1 MHILDVDYTL
11 TIFPKSGT
19 SCILRIMKDKFVAG
33 LWQIGMS
40 GTELRIIIALWQ
52 TINTG
57 MTLTINSCAFQ
68 VLSVT
73 DLSTI
78 S

>member
-1 MHILDVDYTL
+1 
-11 TIFPKSGT
+11 
-19 SCILRIMKDKFVAG
+19 MKDKFVAG

-57 MTLTINSCAFQ
+57 MTLTINSCAF
-68 VLSVT
+68 
-73 DLSTI
+73 
-78 S
+78 

>member
-1 MHILDVDYTL
+1 MYILDVDYTL

-33 LWQIGMS
+33 LWQ
-40 GTELRIIIALWQ
+40 

-57 MTLTINSCAFQ
+57 MTLTINSCACQ
-68 VLSVT
+68 ALSVT

-78 S
+78 T